1 MVRKLVLGALFLAID
16 NSADAFLFTSANAFQ
31 KCETLHG
38 FRNFQC
44 ASRSSPDDDSDF
56 FQRLVDESKNSVL
69 QQKDMIHELS
79 WRFHK
84 VQLEEQETKRFH
96 KRIKSKP
103 WKLPYNDAR
112 KWVQANFGI
121 DTKAE
126 YYDLVANGNLR
137 TPYIPKDPEKYY
149 SEDGSWIS
157 WRHFLKDEPQ
167 Q

>member
-1 MVRKLVLGALFLAID
+1 MTRRLLVLWVTFLLTD
-16 NSADAFLFTSANAFQ
+16 SDAFSFISANAIRSSLTCS
-31 KCETLHG
+31 KVL
-38 FRNFQC
+38 C
-44 ASRSSPDDDSDF
+44 ASRISSDDDSDI
-56 FQRLVDESKNSVL
+56 FQRFIDESKSSIFE
-69 QQKDMIHELS
+69 QKDMIDELA
-79 WRFHK
+79 WRFNK

-96 KRIKSKP
+96 RRIKSKP
-103 WKLPYNDAR
+103 WKLPYDDAR

-149 SEDGSWIS
+149 SEDGTWIS

-167 Q
+167 T